1 MANGPK
7 ITGIEV
13 HQFSYQV
20 EDMGRRDDG
29 LGAGYMP
36 GSTMTRTAYA
46 LRITTDRGPVGE
58 FVGGSATDYA
68 ALPQFSGYLIGHDAL
83 QRELIYARVNQIL
96 RATRVGLAP
105 VDIALWDL
113 AGKYHNAPIHQLL
126 GGYKES
132 LPTYVATLHGEEEKT
147 GGLDT
152 PEAYADFAEQCLE
165 LGYGGFKI
173 HGWENGLVERE
184 IATVHAVGQRVGG
197 SMDMMLDP
205 FNALQTLGDAIKVG
219 KACDEERFFWY
230 EDPFGDA
237 GTSQFAHRK
246 LRQIVKT
253 PLLMT
258 EHIRGLEPHVD
269 FMVAEATD
277 FVRGDVMFEGI
288 TGVMKVAHAAEGL
301 GMDIEFHSPGPAQR
315 QCVAAI
321 RNTNYYELSGSHPKV
336 RNQNYVPVYR
346 DDYRDDLD
354 AADENGHFPVPQGPG
369 LGVEYDWDFIEKHRT
384 ALVKYP

>member
-1 MANGPK
+1 
-7 ITGIEV
+7 
-13 HQFSYQV
+13 
-20 EDMGRRDDG
+20 
-29 LGAGYMP
+29 
-36 GSTMTRTAYA
+36 
-46 LRITTDRGPVGE
+46 
-58 FVGGSATDYA
+58 
-68 ALPQFSGYLIGHDAL
+68 
-83 QRELIYARVNQIL
+83 
-96 RATRVGLAP
+96 
-105 VDIALWDL
+105 
-113 AGKYHNAPIHQLL
+113 
-126 GGYKES
+126 
-132 LPTYVATLHGEEEKT
+132 
-147 GGLDT
+147 
-152 PEAYADFAEQCLE
+152 
-165 LGYGGFKI
+165 
-173 HGWENGLVERE
+173 
-184 IATVHAVGQRVGG
+184 
-197 SMDMMLDP
+197 MDMMLDP

-219 KACDEERFFWY
+219 KACDEEGFFWY

>member
-1 MANGPK
+1 MAKGPK

-29 LGAGYMP
+29 LGTGYMP

-46 LRITTDRGPVGE
+46 LRIMTDRGPVGE
-58 FVGGSATDYA
+58 FVGGRATDYA

-126 GGYKES
+126 GGYKET

-147 GGLDT
+147 GGLDN

-197 SMDMMLDP
+197 RMDMMLDP

-219 KACDEERFFWY
+219 KACDEEGFFWY

-237 GTSQFAHRK
+237 GTSMFAHRK
-246 LRQIVKT
+246 LRQILET
-253 PLLMT
+253 PLMMT

-321 RNTNYYELSGSHPKV
+321 RNTNYYELSVSHLRV

-354 AADENGHFPVPQGPG
+354 AADENGDFPVPQGPG

-384 ALVKYP
+384 GLVKYP